1 MRFSSLFTALLLF
14 FQAACDARGCAA
26 YAPPLAWGPW
36 VEVASHLGAIRFRIT
51 YTTIGKTLVV
61 AEVRYCQVVGQG
73 EKIVDFQDSIEI
85 LTCNAVDNVSVRFKG
100 APTGSEVQV
109 SVTP

>member
-1 MRFSSLFTALLLF
+1 MPGVALRTLLPWHGDHGLKSQVTSALFAFALLI
-14 FQAACDARGCAA
+14 Q
-26 YAPPLAWGPW
+26 
-36 VEVASHLGAIRFRIT
+36 RI
-51 YTTIGKTLVV
+51 GETLVV